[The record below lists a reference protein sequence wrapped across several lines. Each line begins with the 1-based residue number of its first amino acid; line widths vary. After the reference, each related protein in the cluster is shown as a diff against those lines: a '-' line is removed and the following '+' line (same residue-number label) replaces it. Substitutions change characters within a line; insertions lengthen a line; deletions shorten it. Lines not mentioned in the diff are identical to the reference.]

1 MEEEKL
7 LHILKWLI
15 FIALV
20 LLVILVGLF
29 VQEAN
34 AEAIDKT
41 IDETAIDKNHM
52 SQESF
57 ASVVQHIEEAAVNY
71 KDYANEIVDGAY
83 ETQASSPSTSD
94 LSNINSKIMANA
106 ITNTATTKIT
116 NAADITNKNTA
127 NETDI
132 INQMLSGFDKIKQ
145 NSCALEKQDGL
156 HIFISFS
163 MPKTLL
169 KQYDDIAKKI
179 GAKLVLRGFKNNSF
193 KETINYIQEIS
204 SQGIAIEVNPVL
216 FQKFSVNVVPS
227 FVLSDGEKFD
237 KLVGNVSINYALEK
251 LSDSGDL
258 AQNAKAYLERFKAHE
273 NK

>member
-1 MEEEKL
+1 MEEKKL

-41 IDETAIDKNHM
+41 IDETVIDKKHM
-52 SQESF
+52 SQENF
-57 ASVVQHIEEAAVNY
+57 ASVVQQIEEAAVNY
-71 KDYANEIVDGAY
+71 KDYANEIVDSAY
-83 ETQASSPSTSD
+83 TNQEPNLSTED
-94 LSNINSKIMANA
+94 LSNIDSKITANV
-106 ITNTATTKIT
+106 ITNTATTRIANVADAT
-116 NAADITNKNTA
+116 NENTA
-127 NETDI
+127 NENDI
-132 INQMLSGFDKIKQ
+132 IDQMLTGFDKIKQ
-145 NSCALEKQDGL
+145 SSCSSEKQDGL

-169 KQYDDIAKKI
+169 MQYDAIAKKI

-216 FQKFSVNVVPS
+216 FQKFSINLVPS
-227 FVLSDGEKFD
+227 FVLSDGDKFD
-237 KLVGNVSINYALEK
+237 KLVGNISINYALEK
-251 LSDSGDL
+251 FNNSGDL
-258 AQNAKAYLERFKAHE
+258 AQNAKIYLERFKAHE